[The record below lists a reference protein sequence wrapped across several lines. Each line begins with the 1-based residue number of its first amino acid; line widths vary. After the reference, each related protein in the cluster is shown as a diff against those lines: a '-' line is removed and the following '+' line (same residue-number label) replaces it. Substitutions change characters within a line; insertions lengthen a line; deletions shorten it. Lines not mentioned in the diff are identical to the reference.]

1 MSKLQKG
8 DYGYLEKYKKNKL
21 LGVLTL
27 GLMIIFIVVTVII
40 MLGDTKRV
48 AIVFAILLSLPFAK
62 TLIAYIMVANFK
74 PLTKTQHKEFVEDIQ
89 GDKLNIL
96 YDVVIVQ
103 YEGMKFYQLLLV
115 KNGRVYAYTNSKDY
129 KSNKKDYEKW
139 ISNAYSASKYEYK
152 VFLTDD
158 LNAYIKKIKSISEPN
173 DNTRI
178 IDKHIMELILEK
190 GV

>member
-74 PLTKTQHKEFVEDIQ
+74 PLTKSQHKEFLEDIQ
-89 GDKLNIL
+89 GENLNIL
-96 YDVVIVQ
+96 YDVVIAQ

-115 KNGRVYAYTNSKDY
+115 KNGRVYAYTNCKDY
-129 KSNKKDYEKW
+129 KTSKKDYEKW
-139 ISNAYSASKYEYK
+139 ISNAYSATKYEYK

>member
-1 MSKLQKG
+1 MRKIQKG

-21 LGVLTL
+21 LGVLIL

-129 KSNKKDYEKW
+129 KSNKNDYEKW

-158 LNAYIKKIKSISEPN
+158 INAYIKKIKSISEPN